1 SFSLPHRATPT
12 RTPVLILDE
21 YTPSTFLLALNLP
34 STHPFHGVVPN
45 RSPADSLT
53 HMVHSWDADAWER
66 YILLLP
72 VGVREPFLDIPRQIR
87 EGFTLGIRSVVEK
100 TFSPPNRLSADDPL
114 NAVITKYILKELLL
128 GRLDGPYTPA
138 QFEADVGPYRTA
150 PLNVAPK
157 GTTLPGEPLKWRIV
171 ENPAFPYEEMA
182 DGTRSINSELDA
194 SEFQCTWIKL
204 RTCQDLFRSL
214 PPEAVVMGTDM
225 ADGFH
230 HIPLAWEV
238 RKHFCLS
245 HQGLVFTRKVGQF
258 GVTTTPGVFGITM
271 DATSAILRHLIPN
284 ICTLNQVDDLLVVFL
299 DPLTQDSSVLDILA
313 ELGWVTNEKGWK
325 RARQFTFMGIDWDL
339 DALTMTIPDRKRQK
353 YLARVDKALHYATY
367 NVPVDLSFVES
378 LIGSLMYVSYVIPLW
393 KSDLYY
399 LLAFRHG
406 FSNQGRKKRFS
417 KDHFFGDHG
426 PLFRSLKLWKEHL
439 SSDIISSSYA
449 LPLDIFGWDLSSDAC
464 DEGMGIVATPYE
476 SAEGYAFHVPL
487 PAGWK
492 DIEGLHIGPA
502 EGWAVELLLDAA
514 IALDVHDCTVELW
527 CDNDGFSLS
536 FPKGYS
542 RNKAQNDSIARM
554 NAKAAARNIR
564 VLIPRISTH
573 DNPADSVSR
582 GEVDLSLYRPFPFAL
597 SPVLPSLPSDP

>member
-1 SFSLPHRATPT
+1 
-12 RTPVLILDE
+12 
-21 YTPSTFLLALNLP
+21 
-34 STHPFHGVVPN
+34 
-45 RSPADSLT
+45 
-53 HMVHSWDADAWER
+53 MVHSWDADAWER
-66 YILLLP
+66 YIALLP
-72 VGVREPFLDIPRQIR
+72 LELREPFVDIPRQIR

-100 TFSPPNRLSADDPL
+100 TFSNFVRASCQSISVNKLPAPGPPNRLKPDDPL
-114 NAVITKYILKELLL
+114 NQVITKYILKELLL

-171 ENPAFPYEEMA
+171 ENPAFPYEETP

-194 SEFQCTWIKL
+194 REFQCTWIKL

-230 HIPLAWEV
+230 HIPLAWQV
-238 RKHFCLS
+238 HKHFCLS

-284 ICTLNQVDDLLVVFL
+284 IHTLNQVDDLLVVFL
-299 DPLTQDSSVLDILA
+299 DPLTQDASVLDILA

-325 RARQFTFMGIDWDL
+325 RARKFTFMGIDWDL
-339 DALTMTIPDRKRQK
+339 DAMTMTIPDRKRQK
-353 YLARVDKALHYATY
+353 YLARVDQALHYATY
-367 NVPVDLSFVES
+367 NVSVDLQFVES

-393 KSDLYY
+393 KSDLYH
-399 LLAFRHG
+399 LLAFRRG
-406 FSNQGRKKRFS
+406 FSTTSHARRFS
-417 KDHFFGDHG
+417 KQHFFKNKG
-426 PLFRSLKLWKEHL
+426 PLFRSLVLWKEYL
-439 SSDIISSSYA
+439 SSELITSSFA
-449 LPLDIFGWDLSSDAC
+449 TPIEIFGWDLSSDAC
-464 DEGMGIVATPYE
+464 DQGMGIVQVATPYE

-492 DIEGLHIGPA
+492 RIEGLHIGPA

-514 IALDVHDCTVELW
+514 LALDAHDCVLELW
-527 CDNDGFSLS
+527 CDNDGFSMA

-542 RNKAQNDSIARM
+542 RNLAQNESIARM
-554 NAKAAARNIR
+554 NRKAAAKNIKI
-564 VLIPRISTH
+564 LIPRIGTH

-582 GEVDLSLYRPFPFAL
+582 GEIDPSLYRPFPFPL
-597 SPVLPSLPSDP
+597 FPVLPSLVEPAV